1 MHQSF
6 LYTVLQQRDAGLL
19 AGFAGGVVPDACLH
33 LTDVGAAQQQHTQA
47 ALADAAADGVGQ
59 LAVQHCLVESKKRR
73 AFEFFTLPSSFFT
86 YSQALK
92 LISKPFT
99 LCVKAPTEM
108 KSTPC
113 SA

>member
-1 MHQSF
+1 LVHASASETLPNIATAIMAEAKILF
-6 LYTVLQQRDAGLL
+6 IKYTLIYIYKVYIY
-19 AGFAGGVVPDACLH
+19 
-33 LTDVGAAQQQHTQA
+33 
-47 ALADAAADGVGQ
+47 
-59 LAVQHCLVESKKRR
+59 KKRR

>member
-1 MHQSF
+1 MIFIGIPIVNLTH
-6 LYTVLQQRDAGLL
+6 L
-19 AGFAGGVVPDACLH
+19 ALSMLTGRKIREEH
-33 LTDVGAAQQQHTQA
+33 LNSS
-47 ALADAAADGVGQ
+47 L
-59 LAVQHCLVESKKRR
+59 
-73 AFEFFTLPSSFFT
+73 FTLPSSFFT